1 MCICILMCMWAFLH
15 YLIIL
20 WMYNCYILMNVSMYG
35 IFKGSLIVWCFRLR
49 FVDFFFFRSCV
60 SHNGA

>member
-20 WMYNCYILMNVSMYG
+20 WMYNCYILMNVSMYE
-35 IFKGSLIVWCFRLR
+35 IFKGSVIVWYFGLR
-49 FVDFFFFRSCV
+49 FVDFFFF
-60 SHNGA
+60 

>member
-20 WMYNCYILMNVSMYG
+20 WMYNCYILLNVSMYG
-35 IFKGSLIVWCFRLR
+35 IFKGSLIVWCFGLR
-49 FVDFFFFRSCV
+49 FVDFFFF
-60 SHNGA
+60 